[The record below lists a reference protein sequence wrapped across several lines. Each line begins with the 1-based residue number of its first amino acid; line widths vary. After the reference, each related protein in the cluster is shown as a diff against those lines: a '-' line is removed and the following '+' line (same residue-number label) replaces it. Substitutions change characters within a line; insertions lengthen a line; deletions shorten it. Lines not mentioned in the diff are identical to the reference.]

1 MTTQKWRFPD
11 NNYTSENGLDT
22 SDMEMF
28 KKDPVSS
35 LAREICQNSIDAA
48 FGEKPVRV
56 EFSLFQVARGE
67 VPGVDDL
74 AAQIDACYK
83 YKKDSPKEEPTLR
96 ELKKSISRD
105 TITCLRVSDFN
116 TSGIFGVKV
125 NKSGV
130 PFYDL
135 TKGSGVSNK
144 GGSSGGS
151 KGIGKFASFVVS
163 TTNTVFYSTKANDG
177 TSGFIGISKL
187 RSAPIPGKDENLLT
201 LGVGYYAET
210 EKNLPILR
218 ELHLDKGFVRSENQ
232 YGTDVY
238 IIGFN
243 NFKGWQYDIIAKVLE
258 SFMVAVMCGGL
269 EVIVDG
275 IVVNQNTVSSIIYA
289 PWRHEPS
296 WGGGRGRMSK
306 IHIKYMTDEALA
318 TVKANTDAITGKLI
332 ENPKSSSWLKDFF
345 PGTLW
350 VTKKYEIEEFALRV
364 PKDDKDRETDIY
376 NSILLY
382 EHLRHLPL
390 YVLTDER
397 FWCWINFEI
406 GYEVALK
413 YMPVKKGSSVFKDHW
428 LLTQGKRRGLFF
440 GVLSRCYFRV
450 ALSIDET
457 LDDPYE
463 LAKFVIENPL
473 RFRELTWRS
482 FSSEKMIVIGTLKA
496 EMRVMGEYPQAEEN
510 TKHFAEI
517 AKSLSKLGSV
527 MLLDCMTEKD
537 IEEYVYKKYKRMIEE
552 DLANR
557 GLFDKLKDAVI
568 KVFK

>member
-1 MTTQKWRFPD
+1 
-11 NNYTSENGLDT
+11 
-22 SDMEMF
+22 
-28 KKDPVSS
+28 
-35 LAREICQNSIDAA
+35 
-48 FGEKPVRV
+48 
-56 EFSLFQVARGE
+56 
-67 VPGVDDL
+67 
-74 AAQIDACYK
+74 
-83 YKKDSPKEEPTLR
+83 
-96 ELKKSISRD
+96 
-105 TITCLRVSDFN
+105 
-116 TSGIFGVKV
+116 
-125 NKSGV
+125 
-130 PFYDL
+130 
-135 TKGSGVSNK
+135 
-144 GGSSGGS
+144 
-151 KGIGKFASFVVS
+151 
-163 TTNTVFYSTKANDG
+163 
-177 TSGFIGISKL
+177 
-187 RSAPIPGKDENLLT
+187 
-201 LGVGYYAET
+201 
-210 EKNLPILR
+210 
-218 ELHLDKGFVRSENQ
+218 
-232 YGTDVY
+232 
-238 IIGFN
+238 
-243 NFKGWQYDIIAKVLE
+243 
-258 SFMVAVMCGGL
+258 
-269 EVIVDG
+269 
-275 IVVNQNTVSSIIYA
+275 
-289 PWRHEPS
+289 
-296 WGGGRGRMSK
+296 MSK

-350 VTKKYEIEEFALRV
+350 VAKKYEIEEFALRV

-450 ALSIDET
+450 TLSIDET